1 MSSVYDL
8 THDPKY
14 SDLVVLGAARE
25 LLAERGADTEPLERA
40 IWSIKAETCENQARE
55 CETCDNTGRLLEIDP
70 RTGHSVACH
79 ACDGS
84 GYVVEA
90 DE

>member
-1 MSSVYDL
+1 MSSVYHL

-40 IWSIKAETCENQARE
+40 MWSIKAETNVNQAQE
-55 CETCDNTGRLLEIDP
+55 CGTCDNTGRLLEIDP
-70 RTGHSVACH
+70 TTGHSVECH
-79 ACDGS
+79 VCNGS
-84 GYVVEA
+84 GYVGIEP
-90 DE
+90 

>member
-25 LLAERGADTEPLERA
+25 LLAERGADTENLDA
-40 IWSIKAETCENQARE
+40 AMWSIKATTSMNEARE
-55 CETCDNTGRLLEIDP
+55 CETCDNTGRLLEIDA

-79 ACDGS
+79 TCDGS